1 MKPIKKQLFTAW
13 FLIVLSILWN
23 LTSYSQDTEQSASAQ
38 WPKDN
43 CPYQLKSVR
52 TGEKYIAINFVDTVT
67 QQVIGS
73 FDLVENN
80 PFNTLNYKVLNS
92 GNNNDYNRQ
101 YDFENILLENINLP
115 TGKPVL
121 KEGITGSVSRQ
132 GLQGSSNYQATIV
145 GKFLV
150 VKYTFYVCCG
160 ELVLGRADAVY
171 IFNEKGNIIKKLDGF
186 DTNVREWALSDNGR
200 YFSYAFGG
208 VLDESL
214 TSFSDVGYKILDL
227 HEDKIVYEENFGDT
241 FNEVRTGTVGNI
253 FVITGYSLDCL
264 YIFID
269 FSKNKKYSRTFSKKE
284 IGLWK
289 NVEEEG
295 LLMYLGNRKSN
306 SYTLLRFEDD
316 FKVEEIK

>member
-1 MKPIKKQLFTAW
+1 MRNTTIIQFSLSVLLTGFMLIITLF
-13 FLIVLSILWN
+13 
-23 LTSYSQDTEQSASAQ
+23 SAGAQ
-38 WPKDN
+38 CSEDN
-43 CPYQLKSVR
+43 SPYQLVNYSN
-52 TGEKYIAINFVDTVT
+52 TSEKYVAINFIDTVT
-67 QQVIGS
+67 QQVIVS

-80 PFNTLNYKVLNS
+80 PFNKLNYDVINRDNKKDQNIH
-92 GNNNDYNRQ
+92 YN
-101 YDFENILLENINLP
+101 LENIILKNIDLP

-121 KEGITGSVSRQ
+121 KEKIADSISRQ
-132 GLQGSSNYQATIV
+132 GLQGWSNYQATIA
-145 GKFLV
+145 GKLLV
-150 VKYTFYVCCG
+150 VKYTFYINWG
-160 ELVLGRADAVY
+160 EIVLGRSDAVY
-171 IFNEKGNIIKKLDGF
+171 IFNDKGNVLHKLEGF

-269 FSKNKKYSRTFSKKE
+269 FSKNKKYSRIFSKKE